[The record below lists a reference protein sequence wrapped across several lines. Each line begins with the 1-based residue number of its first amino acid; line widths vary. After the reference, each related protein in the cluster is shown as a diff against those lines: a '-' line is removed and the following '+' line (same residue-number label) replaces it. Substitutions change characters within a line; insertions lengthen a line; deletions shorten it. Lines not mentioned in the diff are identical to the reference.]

1 MITPRVGHPAKEGLR
16 HITCAVLINK
26 PTPQSRSSSKRG
38 IKTCQESID
47 IKIISSQ
54 SGSSSKRGIK
64 TFSQLFCS
72 IMFSTQSGS
81 SSKRGIKTV
90 QLLEEQSSKEE
101 PRVGHPAKEG
111 LTMQCF
117 AHYITGKSNIRDAMH
132 RDFFNPYHVFYK
144 RSRIRSVIYCVSIN
158 HYPSCTSTNM
168 MYLVFTIHL

>member
-1 MITPRVGHPAKEGLR
+1 MP
-16 HITCAVLINK
+16 
-26 PTPQSRSSSKRG
+26 
-38 IKTCQESID
+38 
-47 IKIISSQ
+47 
-54 SGSSSKRGIK
+54 
-64 TFSQLFCS
+64 
-72 IMFSTQSGS
+72 QSGS

-90 QLLEEQSSKEE
+90 FWEIETHNYI
-101 PRVGHPAKEG
+101 PRVGHPAKEGLRLLCPFLKLFNVVPERVHPAKEG

-117 AHYITGKSNIRDAMH
+117 SYFFKEKSAIRDAMH

>member
-1 MITPRVGHPAKEGLR
+1 ME
-16 HITCAVLINK
+16 
-26 PTPQSRSSSKRG
+26 
-38 IKTCQESID
+38 
-47 IKIISSQ
+47 SQ

-64 TFSQLFCS
+64 TASKYSLNFVHPCAQSRSSSKRGIKIYSKPLQAVLKN
-72 IMFSTQSGS
+72 TQSGS

-101 PRVGHPAKEG
+101 PRVGHPVKEG

-117 AHYITGKSNIRDAMH
+117 AHCITGKSTIRDAMH